1 MITPK
6 VVELYYADHKKY
18 WDDLRS
24 ELRQLRAAYMCRY
37 WDKSHTPNQILI
49 ETSRAY
55 EFIEGY
61 VASLFARSPA
71 VVVKGD
77 IRGDGDP
84 EKVQAIV
91 NEFLGHIRNQL
102 EDATRLGLINPC
114 SFLKLVPND
123 HPDPYKRVS
132 VSAVAPW
139 DVLVDTDAQ
148 SWSSQRFVGHRYY
161 LTEKEAKSRYG
172 NKKFS
177 PHPLIRYLDQDAETV
192 NLGYSEEKPP
202 EDPNFQYV
210 EIVEF
215 YDIEHDR
222 FLVWS
227 PDYKNGE
234 KFVADGIML
243 PEGPDG
249 EIKEKKYDQI
259 PFKDSAGYPLAPIVP
274 LYYSRQPDVPMRG
287 YSSLRRVYDQV
298 QEHNIIRSYQASMVR
313 RAARQWIVESG
324 VFDAECMAKL
334 SQGVDGEFIEVELSP
349 GQQLSGSIIAVPH
362 TPVPNE
368 LQAYVQQV
376 QTDFER
382 GSVLAPFTRGESTRA
397 TATEITALAAYSSS
411 EVGRLARERDAAIEM
426 TANIYCSMLKL
437 YLKDEGDMMILN
449 GEPTIVGF
457 ADLDGDFT
465 FYAQDSGATPVS
477 EAIKKQEFM
486 AALPTLINMGVP
498 QDKVLEELV
507 RYLDLPH
514 SFLEHLAS
522 APQSPD
528 PAATTTAEAGVQQS
542 SGLAPGQQP
551 SPEDIAMFLPNA

>member
-1 MITPK
+1 
-6 VVELYYADHKKY
+6 
-18 WDDLRS
+18 
-24 ELRQLRAAYMCRY
+24 
-37 WDKSHTPNQILI
+37 
-49 ETSRAY
+49 
-55 EFIEGY
+55 
-61 VASLFARSPA
+61 
-71 VVVKGD
+71 
-77 IRGDGDP
+77 
-84 EKVQAIV
+84 
-91 NEFLGHIRNQL
+91 
-102 EDATRLGLINPC
+102 
-114 SFLKLVPND
+114 
-123 HPDPYKRVS
+123 
-132 VSAVAPW
+132 
-139 DVLVDTDAQ
+139 
-148 SWSSQRFVGHRYY
+148 
-161 LTEKEAKSRYG
+161 
-172 NKKFS
+172 
-177 PHPLIRYLDQDAETV
+177 
-192 NLGYSEEKPP
+192 
-202 EDPNFQYV
+202 
-210 EIVEF
+210 
-215 YDIEHDR
+215 
-222 FLVWS
+222 
-227 PDYKNGE
+227 
-234 KFVADGIML
+234 ML

-457 ADLDGDFT
+457 EDLDGDFT

-551 SPEDIAMFLPNA
+551 SPEDVAMFLPNA